1 MLLSIFEGRID
12 VDTCLAGETTCVAG
26 DETLLKGRGDPI
38 GNANK
43 PCCDTSGAVLCDLIG
58 GGVIA

>member
-12 VDTCLAGETTCVAG
+12 VDTCLADETTCVAG
-26 DETLLKGRGDPI
+26 DETLLKGGGDPI

-43 PCCDTSGAVLCDLIG
+43 PRSDASGAALCDLIG
-58 GGVIA
+58 DGAFG